1 MNDAPPPPPL
11 PAETQNTRD
20 PQPPLVPTP
29 RSPKSYYKVI
39 LGWHVRIPFV
49 VLLLG
54 LWSWE
59 VYEGYNYEP
68 EETWDNNSV
77 DFALLYLDRELRLAE
92 AIAEQPEPLRWFL
105 LEESHHETLTT
116 SLESLNALKT
126 ITTLGGNGT
135 LARDVLRRKLGM
147 DTDDTP
153 LIDVEDAE
161 TIELLEASLIDDSNL
176 WWQHEAV
183 AHAASQLPPSL
194 VAKMSAQDQQL
205 NRSILHRAIAA
216 NCLSWG
222 IFLIGLCFVPAAWK
236 TLSTGLRKPLPPVRS
251 YGWKWPTTL
260 ILALFVITDWIGGWF
275 YSLAYQFAP
284 IQILNFS
291 FDVAVD
297 FLWRFIPIILILV
310 ILFRRPSHAIRSFG
324 LNRKPDWKLILGVYS
339 ILGVIDLGLYQLMQ
353 PHIGID
359 PTGGL
364 EPMEYGWPGLFY
376 GLLSACIAAPIAEE
390 LLYRGTLMRGL
401 ASSRKFW
408 LAALISTLVFISCH
422 YYDLYGS
429 ISVGIFG
436 LSAALVYRATGS
448 LIHAIA
454 LHALYNL
461 SITSFTWLIYQSPL

>member
-1 MNDAPPPPPL
+1 MNDASPPPPL

-20 PQPPLVPTP
+20 PQPPLAPQP

-126 ITTLGGNGT
+126 VTTLGGNGT

-153 LIDVEDAE
+153 LIDVEDSE

-194 VAKMSAQDQQL
+194 VAKMSAQMTK
-205 NRSILHRAIAA
+205 RARM
-216 NCLSWG
+216 SVVG
-222 IFLIGLCFVPAAWK
+222 HF
-236 TLSTGLRKPLPPVRS
+236 
-251 YGWKWPTTL
+251 
-260 ILALFVITDWIGGWF
+260 
-275 YSLAYQFAP
+275 
-284 IQILNFS
+284 
-291 FDVAVD
+291 
-297 FLWRFIPIILILV
+297 
-310 ILFRRPSHAIRSFG
+310 
-324 LNRKPDWKLILGVYS
+324 
-339 ILGVIDLGLYQLMQ
+339 Q
-353 PHIGID
+353 P
-359 PTGGL
+359 
-364 EPMEYGWPGLFY
+364 
-376 GLLSACIAAPIAEE
+376 
-390 LLYRGTLMRGL
+390 
-401 ASSRKFW
+401 
-408 LAALISTLVFISCH
+408 
-422 YYDLYGS
+422 
-429 ISVGIFG
+429 
-436 LSAALVYRATGS
+436 
-448 LIHAIA
+448 
-454 LHALYNL
+454 
-461 SITSFTWLIYQSPL
+461 